1 MDKQEKGKHGEMI
14 AIDHIQ
20 RSGLT
25 VVESN
30 YYTRFGEIDVI
41 AKCGEVYHFVEVKTR
56 LADQYG
62 TAIESLTRNKINSFV
77 KTVQSY
83 VKRNNLQTVELSLDL
98 IAIDISN
105 DGTID
110 IEWIKNITM

>member
-1 MDKQEKGKHGEMI
+1 MDKQQKGKHGEMI
-14 AIDHIQ
+14 AIDHIK
-20 RSGLT
+20 RSGLR

-30 YYTRFGEIDVI
+30 YYTRFGEIDII
-41 AKCGEVYHFVEVKTR
+41 AKCDNVYHFIEVKTR
-56 LADQYG
+56 LTNQLG
-62 TAIESLTRNKINSFV
+62 TAVESLTRSKINSFV

-83 VKRNNLQTVELSLDL
+83 IKRNNLKALEYSLDL